1 MRTIFIFI
9 FSICTIT
16 MYSQSNF
23 QGKAVYMS
31 KTSMDMNF
39 GGRQMTADQKKRIA
53 DRMKGLLEK
62 KFTLNFNQIESTYKE
77 EASLS
82 APSGQG
88 GRDGRGGRG
97 GGFFGTGSGLK
108 YKNTKEAIVLE
119 ETEFFGKQFLISET
133 GTKPEWKLG
142 GETKKIGNYICYKA
156 TLVKEIDP
164 MSSIA
169 SAFGRGRGGRGANA
183 SQTEKKDEKPKTM
196 IVTAWYTPQIP
207 VSQGPGEYWGL
218 PGLILEVNAGTTTV
232 LCTEITMNPK
242 EKVTI
247 KKPKKGKKVT
257 REEYIKIVKK
267 KTDEMR
273 EQRGGRSG
281 NRGGGR
287 GRG

>member
-1 MRTIFIFI
+1 MRNILILL
-9 FSICTIT
+9 FSIITIT
-16 MYSQSNF
+16 AYSQSNF

-82 APSGQG
+82 APAAGQG
-88 GRDGRGGRG
+88 GRGGRG
-97 GGFFGTGSGLK
+97 GGFFGSGSGLK
-108 YKNTKEAIVLE
+108 YKNTKDAIVLE
-119 ETEFFGKQFLISET
+119 ETEFFGKQFLISENE
-133 GTKPEWKLG
+133 TKPEWKLG

-156 TLVKEIDP
+156 TLVKEIDL
-164 MSSIA
+164 MSNIA
-169 SAFGRGRGGRGANA
+169 SAFGRGRGNNNNNNND
-183 SQTEKKDEKPKTM
+183 TVKKVEEPKTM
-196 IVTAWYTPQIP
+196 IVTAWYSPQIP

-257 REEYIKIVKK
+257 REEYNKIVKK

-273 EQRGGRSG
+273 EQFRGRGGNRS
-281 NRGGGR
+281 GGR
-287 GRG
+287 G

>member
-1 MRTIFIFI
+1 MRNILILL
-9 FSICTIT
+9 FSIITIT
-16 MYSQSNF
+16 AYSQSNF

-62 KFTLNFNQIESTYKE
+62 KFTLNFNKIESTYKE

-82 APSGQG
+82 APAAGQG
-88 GRDGRGGRG
+88 GRGGRGGRG
-97 GGFFGTGSGLK
+97 GGFFGAGSGLK
-108 YKNTKEAIVLE
+108 YKNTKDAIVIE
-119 ETEFFGKQFLISET
+119 ETEFFGKQFLISEN

-142 GETKKIGNYICYKA
+142 AETKKIGNYICYKA
-156 TLVKEIDP
+156 TLVKELDP
-164 MSSIA
+164 MSNIA
-169 SAFGRGRGGRGANA
+169 SAFGRRGGNNN
-183 SQTEKKDEKPKTM
+183 TEKKDENPKTM

-218 PGLILEVNAGTTTV
+218 PGLILEINAGTTTV

-247 KKPKKGKKVT
+247 KKPRKGKKVT
-257 REEYIKIVKK
+257 REEYTKIVKK

-273 EQRGGRSG
+273 EQFRGRGG